1 MKYPKILTL
10 ALSSLS
16 LLPLCAQ
23 TQVAPYRPG
32 LTPEGITY
40 FLPKTS
46 VRIVLE
52 VEHTHTEPGEYAR
65 YAERYLRLKDVAI
78 QPTDKWTITSARLE
92 TYGQPDPKQAYTIRL
107 NPKSAAPLVGLTD
120 DGRLL
125 SVNAERRDTTRLTQ
139 PTNPRIVSGPA
150 VNAAEYK
157 TQEILAAGSTLK
169 MAELA
174 AAEIF
179 DIRENRGLLAKGQA
193 DFMPKDGEQLKLMLK
208 SLDEQEQA
216 LLSLFTGTTTKDVR
230 TLALDFTPNSAT
242 DASLLFRFSQHN
254 GLVDKDDLAGEPYYI
269 TIKSLQNLPAQESSA
284 DHKKTKEPQDDL
296 RYIVPGSAQ
305 IILHDRQG
313 NILTSLTTPLSQL
326 GHVEHLGGELFN
338 KRFTTRVF
346 LSPTTGAIL
355 KIEGEAK

>member
-1 MKYPKILTL
+1 MKYSKFL
-10 ALSSLS
+10 ALALGSLS

-23 TQVAPYRPG
+23 THVAPYRPG

-52 VEHTHTEPGEYAR
+52 VEHTHTQPGEFAR
-65 YAERYLRLKDVAI
+65 YAERYLRLKDVAT
-78 QPTDKWTITSARLE
+78 QPTDKWTITNAHLE
-92 TYGQPDPKQAYTIRL
+92 TYGQPDQKQAYTIRL
-107 NPKSAAPLVGLTD
+107 NSKSAAPLVGLTD

-125 SVNAERRDTTRLTQ
+125 SVNAERRDTTHLTQ
-139 PTNPRIVSGPA
+139 PTNPRIVSCPA
-150 VNAAEYK
+150 VNAGEYK
-157 TQEILAAGSTLK
+157 TQDILAAGSTLK

-208 SLDEQEQA
+208 SLDKQEQDF
-216 LLSLFTGTTTKDVR
+216 LSLFTGTTTKDVR
-230 TLALDFTPNSAT
+230 TLVLDITPNSDT
-242 DASLLFRFSQHN
+242 DASLLFRFSQFN
-254 GLVDKDDLAGEPYYI
+254 GLVDKDDMAGEPYYL
-269 TIKSLQNLPAQESSA
+269 TIKSLQNLPAKETPADSKKKKEIQE
-284 DHKKTKEPQDDL
+284 DL
-296 RYIVPGSAQ
+296 RYIVPGRAH
-305 IILHDRQG
+305 IIIHDRHG
-313 NILTSLTTPLSQL
+313 NILTSLTTALAQL
-326 GHVEHLGGELFN
+326 GYIEHLGGALFN

-355 KIEGEAK
+355 KIEGEPK

>member
-1 MKYPKILTL
+1 MKYSKFLAL

-16 LLPLCAQ
+16 LLPLSAQ
-23 TQVAPYRPG
+23 TNVAPYRPG
-32 LTPEGITY
+32 ITPEGITY

-52 VEHTHTEPGEYAR
+52 VEHTQTLPGEYAR
-65 YAERYLRLKDVAI
+65 FAERYLRLKNVAT
-78 QPTDKWTITSARLE
+78 QPTDQWTITNARIE
-92 TYGQPDPKQAYTIRL
+92 TYGQPDQKQAYTIRL
-107 NPKSAAPLVGLTD
+107 NSKSAAPLVGLTD

-125 SVNAERRDTTRLTQ
+125 SVNAERTDTTHLTE
-139 PTNPRIVSGPA
+139 PTNPHIVSAPA

-208 SLDEQEQA
+208 SLEEQEQA
-216 LLSLFTGTTTKDVR
+216 FLSLFTGTTTKDVR
-230 TLALDFTPNSAT
+230 TLVLDITPNGAMK
-242 DASLLFRFSQHN
+242 ASVLFRFSQIN
-254 GLVDKDDLAGEPYYI
+254 GLVDKDDMAGEPYYL
-269 TIKSLQNLPAQESSA
+269 TIKSLQNLPAKETPSDS
-284 DHKKTKEPQDDL
+284 KKTKEPQNDL
-296 RYIVPGSAQ
+296 RYVVPGRAQ
-305 IILHDRQG
+305 IILHDRKG
-313 NILTSLTTPLSQL
+313 NILTSLTTTMAQL
-326 GHVEHLGGELFN
+326 GYVEHLGGALFN

-355 KIEGEAK
+355 KIEGEPK